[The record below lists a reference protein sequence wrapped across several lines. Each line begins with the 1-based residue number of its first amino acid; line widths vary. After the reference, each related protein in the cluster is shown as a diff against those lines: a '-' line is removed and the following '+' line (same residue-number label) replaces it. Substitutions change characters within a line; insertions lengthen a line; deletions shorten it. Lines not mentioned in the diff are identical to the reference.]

1 MKGVLIYEIKFSTK
15 NDRTLNNT
23 GNFTSNLFV
32 RYVPTEKL
40 YLETGV
46 THLGKRYYFN
56 GNQQTI
62 LPSFTRVDAMVG
74 YNLNPVNITFA
85 VSNLLNKTYW
95 RSDSMPGNPRSF
107 NLRLT
112 YMF

>member
-85 VSNLLNKTYW
+85 VSNL
-95 RSDSMPGNPRSF
+95 SDYVP
-107 NLRLT
+107 
-112 YMF
+112 